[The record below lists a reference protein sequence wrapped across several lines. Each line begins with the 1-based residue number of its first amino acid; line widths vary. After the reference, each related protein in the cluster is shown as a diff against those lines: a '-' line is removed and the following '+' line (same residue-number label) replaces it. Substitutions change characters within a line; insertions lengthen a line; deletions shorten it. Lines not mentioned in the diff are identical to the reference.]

1 MAHSKKRPRAGVRP
15 TADLGSAWVDEVLA
29 QIPDVP
35 EQVKQGL
42 DVVRTQ
48 GFNESLA
55 RTELGRWI
63 VICHRTIESVYRA
76 AENSA
81 LEGLAKRW
89 ADGARLPAPGADVR
103 EWARDLLSRAS
114 ADFRAFEFRAGQ
126 TRKSRAG
133 SVWER
138 LGHLFLS
145 WNDIPNEKPSG
156 QAAKKLRQIDRV
168 VPSVQVA
175 LDDPD
180 RAARLSFKTEARE
193 KWRVLIDE
201 SRRGHVYLV
210 TLGDDVTEDR
220 IEEMA
225 DSRLVV
231 YVPEA
236 IKNSSSNLK
245 QSHALRTLDEL
256 VGDLQRYVP
265 AGPPQTTLMVQTPA
279 IRGRDDV
286 GL

>member
-1 MAHSKKRPRAGVRP
+1 MAQGRKSNRGGVRP
-15 TADLGSAWVDEVLA
+15 TADLGSAWVDEVRA
-29 QIPDVP
+29 RIPGVADQF
-35 EQVKQGL
+35 EEGIG
-42 DVVRTQ
+42 VVRAQ
-48 GFNESLA
+48 GFDNGKA
-55 RTELGRWI
+55 RTEFGRWM
-63 VICHRTIESVYRA
+63 VASHRAIETVYRT
-76 AENSA
+76 AEDRA
-81 LEGLAKRW
+81 LEELVKRW
-89 ADGARLPAPGADVR
+89 VESATMPAQGDDVR
-103 EWARDLLSRAS
+103 AWARDLLSRAS
-114 ADFRAFEFRAGQ
+114 LDFRAFEFRAGQ

-145 WNDIPNEKPSG
+145 LNDIPNEKPSG
-156 QAAKKLRQIDRV
+156 KDAKKLRQIDLV
-168 VPSVQVA
+168 VPSVGVA
-175 LDDPD
+175 IDDPD

-220 IEEMA
+220 VEEMA

-236 IKNSSSNLK
+236 IKNSSPKFK

-265 AGPPQTTLMVQTPA
+265 SGPPRTTLMVPTPA
-279 IRGRDDV
+279 IRGPD
-286 GL
+286 GGEP